1 MNLFNK
7 IFLGILLAFFLNDSS
22 CEKSNESIGTVKDFT
37 GLDGCK
43 ILIVLEDGTRLEPQ
57 VLPQGATLIVDRKV
71 AVKYKQLTDRM
82 SICMTGP
89 IVEITSLRYL

>member
-7 IFLGILLAFFLNDSS
+7 ILVSILIAFFLNNSS
-22 CEKSNESIGTVKDFT
+22 CEKSNEAIGMVKDFT

-43 ILIVLEDGTRLEPQ
+43 ILIVLDDGTRLEPQ
-57 VLPQGATLIVDRKV
+57 VLPEGASLIVDKKV

-89 IVEITSLRYL
+89 IVEITSIRYL